1 MQKVKLNSK
10 QITELVKYKKALIS
24 DNIAIEVFDDELIYN
39 DNGTINYITAMS
51 LEFEKNSPPDDY
63 MQQLICD
70 HFHLEPHNVII
81 ENVSPED
88 GEFRIRFT
96 PNKELFSIV
105 CPINIAIINSTMSKK
120 EMKNA
125 PTASHIGVYRRLGNS
140 CYFFRW
146 DMDTDSA
153 KW

>member
-10 QITELVKYKKALIS
+10 QITELVKYKKTLIS

-51 LEFEKNSPPDDY
+51 LEFEKISPPDDY

-81 ENVSPED
+81 ENVLPEN

-96 PNKELFSIV
+96 PNKELFLIV
-105 CPINIAIINSTMSKK
+105 CPINIAIINSTMSK
-120 EMKNA
+120 EEIKNTS
-125 PTASHIGVYRRLGNS
+125 TASHIGIYRRLGNS

-146 DMDTDSA
+146 NIDIEN
-153 KW
+153 K

>member
-10 QITELVKYKKALIS
+10 QITELVKYKKTLIS

-51 LEFEKNSPPDDY
+51 LEFEKNSPLDDY

-81 ENVSPED
+81 ENVLPEN

-96 PNKELFSIV
+96 PNKELFLIV
-105 CPINIAIINSTMSKK
+105 CPINIAIINSTMSK
-120 EMKNA
+120 EEIKNTS
-125 PTASHIGVYRRLGNS
+125 TASHIGIYRRLGNS
-140 CYFFRW
+140 CSFFRW
-146 DMDTDSA
+146 NIDIEN
-153 KW
+153 K